1 MYRSVVLPGT
11 VGGMQPLVSIRFARS
26 TRFLL
31 YFAFSDAGWS
41 SLAARRAHNPKVAGS
56 NPAPA
61 TKFEG
66 IRQGAWLDLDRSK
79 QVRAYRLCLR
89 SESAW
94 RVPARCGAFL
104 VEPAWGCAGRRR
116 SLGHALALFLEAHRM
131 NTDEAKSVIEAALLS
146 AQQPLSIN
154 DLRRL
159 FDDSIPPDSIRS
171 LINDIQFSWE
181 TRSLRLMELASG
193 WRFQTAPEFA
203 RFLDRMTGEKPPKY
217 SRAVMET
224 LAIIAYRQP
233 VTRGDIEEIRGVMV
247 SPQIIRTLEERG
259 WIEVIGHKDSV
270 GRPSLFGTTRRFL
283 DDMGLGALSQ
293 LPPLEGAGTPAE
305 LPEQHTINFEPPA
318 DGQTEAAAAP
328 AEPAAET
335 SAELSVETSAEPA
348 VDPGAEP
355 GADTV
360 AQPEAGAGAEPVQA
374 DDSPGAGSP
383 GSDLPESREM
393 P

>member
-1 MYRSVVLPGT
+1 VFAES
-11 VGGMQPLVSIRFARS
+11 ARS
-26 TRFLL
+26 
-31 YFAFSDAGWS
+31 
-41 SLAARRAHNPKVAGS
+41 
-56 NPAPA
+56 
-61 TKFEG
+61 
-66 IRQGAWLDLDRSK
+66 
-79 QVRAYRLCLR
+79 
-89 SESAW
+89 
-94 RVPARCGAFL
+94 
-104 VEPAWGCAGRRR
+104 CAGGFRNT
-116 SLGHALALFLEAHRM
+116 GHALALFLEAHRM

-146 AQQPLSIN
+146 APQPLGIN

-171 LINDIQFSWE
+171 LINDIEFAWQ
-181 TRSLRLMELASG
+181 TRSLRLVELASG

-203 RFLDRMTGEKPPKY
+203 RFLDRITGEKPPKY

-305 LPEQHTINFEPPA
+305 LPAQQIIQFDTPVEAQA
-318 DGQTEAAAAP
+318 EAAAALAETAEGAAAA
-328 AEPAAET
+328 AEPEKD
-335 SAELSVETSAEPA
+335 S
-348 VDPGAEP
+348 
-355 GADTV
+355 
-360 AQPEAGAGAEPVQA
+360 GAEPVQA
-374 DDSPGAGSP
+374 NSPPSA
-383 GSDLPESREM
+383 DLPEPREM

>member
-1 MYRSVVLPGT
+1 MSG
-11 VGGMQPLVSIRFARS
+11 
-26 TRFLL
+26 
-31 YFAFSDAGWS
+31 
-41 SLAARRAHNPKVAGS
+41 SLG
-56 NPAPA
+56 
-61 TKFEG
+61 
-66 IRQGAWLDLDRSK
+66 
-79 QVRAYRLCLR
+79 QVRAYRLFLQ
-89 SESAW
+89 SDSAW
-94 RVPARCGAFL
+94 RISARCGAFL
-104 VEPAWGCAGRRR
+104 VEPARSCAGRHR
-116 SLGHALALFLEAHRM
+116 SMGHALALFLEAHRM

-247 SPQIIRTLEERG
+247 SPHIIRTLEERG

-270 GRPSLFGTTRRFL
+270 GRPALFGTTRRFL

-305 LPEQHTINFEPPA
+305 LPAQHTINFEPPA
-318 DGQTEAAAAP
+318 EGQTEAAAAS
-328 AEPAAET
+328 AEPAIET
-335 SAELSVETSAEPA
+335 CAELSVETNADAVVATDAEPFPD
-348 VDPGAEP
+348 VDSEPGPDADSESLADADAEP
-355 GADTV
+355 M
-360 AQPEAGAGAEPVQA
+360 PA
-374 DDSPGAGSP
+374 DDSPGAGSA